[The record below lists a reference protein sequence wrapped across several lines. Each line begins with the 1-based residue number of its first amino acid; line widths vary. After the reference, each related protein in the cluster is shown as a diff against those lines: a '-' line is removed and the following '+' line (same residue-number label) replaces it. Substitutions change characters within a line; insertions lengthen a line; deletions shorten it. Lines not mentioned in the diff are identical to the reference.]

1 MIALSCIELKKYDSA
16 ISYLK
21 KAIRF
26 ASEDLDIYYCNIG
39 NAYKARQK
47 YFLASKNYLKSLKI
61 NPNCFESYNNLGSI
75 FLDFHKYEKAINFFL
90 KAMILK
96 PESCEILNNLGILFY
111 KLKKYDKAYKY
122 SSKALKYN
130 KLDYK
135 VYFNLGNIC
144 KQVQKYEKTLKFYN
158 EALKIF
164 PNNTKVLNN
173 IGEVFFKTQK
183 NEDSIKCYKKAMSL
197 DPNYHESFYNLSLLQ
212 LHLNSFKEG
221 WSNFSRRWHVKDFPS
236 EKQDYKIPSFNFS
249 SHKSVLV
256 WPEQGIGDQILFSRF
271 FNNLRNSDIKVYSST
286 DKKLLPLFQVSFPF
300 INFVSS
306 GDKLTTQSQSSI
318 GGLGKFFINSKEDLE
333 NNSSA
338 YLSVNKDK
346 SSALKAQFPKGKKV
360 CGLSWFSK
368 NDDLGEHKSLSL
380 KKLEKFLK
388 LKDITF
394 VDLQYGDTSK
404 ERQSFCKKY
413 GINLI
418 KIKEIDNYDDI
429 EGLAALIDACDFV
442 VTVSNTTAHIAG
454 AIGKKTY
461 LMLPKGKGKLWYW
474 SKENDQSLWYK
485 SIKIMEQKEI
495 GQWNT
500 VIDELCAQKLVV

>member
-1 MIALSCIELKKYDSA
+1 ML
-16 ISYLK
+16 
-21 KAIRF
+21 
-26 ASEDLDIYYCNIG
+26 
-39 NAYKARQK
+39 
-47 YFLASKNYLKSLKI
+47 
-61 NPNCFESYNNLGSI
+61 
-75 FLDFHKYEKAINFFL
+75 
-90 KAMILK
+90 
-96 PESCEILNNLGILFY
+96 
-111 KLKKYDKAYKY
+111 
-122 SSKALKYN
+122 
-130 KLDYK
+130 
-135 VYFNLGNIC
+135 
-144 KQVQKYEKTLKFYN
+144 
-158 EALKIF
+158 
-164 PNNTKVLNN
+164 
-173 IGEVFFKTQK
+173 
-183 NEDSIKCYKKAMSL
+183 L

-236 EKQDYKIPSFNFS
+236 EKQDYKIPSFDS
-249 SHKSVLV
+249 SVHKSVLV

-271 FNNLRNSDIKVYSST
+271 FNNLHNSYIKIYSSI
-286 DKKLLPLFQVSFPF
+286 DKKLLPLFRASFPF
-300 INFVSS
+300 IDFVSS

-318 GGLGKFFINSKEDLE
+318 GGLGKFFINSKEDLK

-346 SSALKAQFPKGKKV
+346 SSSLKAQFPKGKKV
-360 CGLSWFSK
+360 CGLSWLSK

-380 KKLEKFLK
+380 KKLEKLLK

-404 ERQSFCKKY
+404 ERQSFYKKY

-485 SIKIMEQKEI
+485 SI
-495 GQWNT
+495 
-500 VIDELCAQKLVV
+500 